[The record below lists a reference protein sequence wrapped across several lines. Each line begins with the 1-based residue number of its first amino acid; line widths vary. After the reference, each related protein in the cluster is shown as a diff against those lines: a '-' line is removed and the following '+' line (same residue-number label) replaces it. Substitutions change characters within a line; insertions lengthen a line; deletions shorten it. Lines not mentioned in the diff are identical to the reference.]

1 MRKWVIDG
9 VGFGYLSG
17 AVTRS
22 DQQNEKYGVIV
33 WILLQNLSKLF
44 KIDFKYHYGSFKVL
58 SMKVFINFIYTKFW
72 FRTSTMEYA
81 RGHGFIVFG
90 FI

>member
-33 WILLQNLSKLF
+33 
-44 KIDFKYHYGSFKVL
+44 
-58 SMKVFINFIYTKFW
+58 
-72 FRTSTMEYA
+72 
-81 RGHGFIVFG
+81 
-90 FI
+90 